1 MQDLIESL
9 KSNFLFQ
16 ASLGS
21 KELFHSNILG
31 WILDQSVSGNHRS
44 KMLEEFLEVVFGN
57 RSFLGEDKNIYDFEI
72 AREEQNV
79 DLIIRWRVD
88 REWWCIFL
96 ENKVKSLPTAKQL
109 QEYSEKAKRIAGTK
123 IIRQLHGD
131 ELNALPVIV
140 KGTYLLTMSSV
151 DDWEVGQADGWVNI
165 TYRNHVLQFLKA
177 TKGFSFEN
185 PEVGLVIDKY
195 ISFLDDQIAL
205 LDQFGLISNAC
216 GSFFDKAYDFY
227 ITQGVVD
234 QLRSIRLHDLV
245 LKLIHQRIAKE
256 VRLRLALINISPNRS
271 VAEFTN
277 STGITSVDV
286 NVADGFQVGIQLQ
299 GNQFRLYTIH
309 PDPSRNEKFALE
321 LWHRKLWFYDLDN
334 GAALSGSGR
343 RKDYFG
349 GLGMRDERGNTR
361 GFCEY
366 SKGVFLYFYKDFAK
380 EQSVPTIDQVVDLFV
395 AYFKHISANRW
406 AFEAAAK
413 R

>member
-1 MQDLIESL
+1 MVGLIESL
-9 KSNFLFQ
+9 KNNFLFQ

-21 KELFHSNILG
+21 KELFHSNMLG
-31 WILDQSVSGNHRS
+31 WILDQSVKGKHRS

-57 RSFLGEDKNIYDFEI
+57 RSFLGEDKCIYDFEI

-109 QEYSEKAKRIAGTK
+109 QEYSEKAKRIAGSK
-123 IIRQLHGD
+123 IIRQLHGG
-131 ELNALPVIV
+131 ELDALPVIV
-140 KGTYLLTMSSV
+140 KGTYLLTMSSA

-165 TYRNHVLQFLKA
+165 TYHNQVLKFLRT
-177 TKGFSFEN
+177 TKGYSFEN

-195 ISFLDDQIAL
+195 ISLLDDQIAL
-205 LDQFGLISNAC
+205 LDQFGLISNAG
-216 GSFFDKAYDFY
+216 GSFFDKSYDFY
-227 ITQGVVD
+227 ITQGMVG

-256 VRLRLALINISPNRS
+256 VRLRLALINITLNRS

-286 NVADGFQVGIQLQ
+286 DVADGFKVGIQLQ
-299 GNQFRLYTIH
+299 GNQFRLYTLH
-309 PDPSRNEKFALE
+309 VDASRNEKFAVE
-321 LWHRKLWFYDLDN
+321 LWCKKLWFHDLNKGDS
-334 GAALSGSGR
+334 LSGSGR
-343 RKDYFG
+343 RKDHFAR
-349 GLGMRDERGNTR
+349 LGMKDERGNTR
-361 GFCEY
+361 SFCEY

-380 EQSVPTIDQVVDLFV
+380 QQSVPTIDQVVDLFV
-395 AYFKHISANRW
+395 AYFKHISANRRQ
-406 AFEAAAK
+406 FEAVAK